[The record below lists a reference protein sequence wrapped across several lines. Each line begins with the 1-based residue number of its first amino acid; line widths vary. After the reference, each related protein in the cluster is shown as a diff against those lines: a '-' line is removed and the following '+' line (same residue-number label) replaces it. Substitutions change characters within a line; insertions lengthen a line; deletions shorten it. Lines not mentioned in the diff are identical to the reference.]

1 MLFLVIIP
9 RKFLSDFSLKFT
21 GRFDPM
27 SMETERFMEEQ
38 RKFNP
43 KPTRKQFE
51 ESPGWTWGKVAKGV
65 GESVL
70 VVGWFI
76 YLCLFDSERFGVR
89 RMFISLC
96 YLSFRRG
103 KQLYTPKK
111 MAAKWWKFCKI
122 HSVFGR
128 SWRFGWEFFKLHL
141 TQTIFSQKALLLT
154 NLFLGGKG
162 YGLQWILNHH
172 QLQWKR
178 LAVLMSTSWLQPCEW
193 TQLQMVPVFFRKRK
207 WQVTTMYLI
216 GFLCAFRTLWTLFGI
231 P

>member
-128 SWRFGWEFFKLHL
+128 SWRFGLGIFQIALDSDNIQSKSTTSHEPFFWGGRVMACSEFLITTSCSEKDLQYLCPHHDCNHLNEPSSKWCQFFFENENDKL
-141 TQTIFSQKALLLT
+141 
-154 NLFLGGKG
+154 
-162 YGLQWILNHH
+162 
-172 QLQWKR
+172 QL
-178 LAVLMSTSWLQPCEW
+178 C
-193 TQLQMVPVFFRKRK
+193 
-207 WQVTTMYLI
+207 
-216 GFLCAFRTLWTLFGI
+216 TL
-231 P
+231 

>member
-1 MLFLVIIP
+1 MTFTFFLEITPFLGCYLHLFCSMIIP

-70 VVGWFI
+70 VGCWFI
-76 YLCLFDSERFGVR
+76 YLCLFDSERRGVR

-128 SWRFGWEFFKLHL
+128 SWKFG
-141 TQTIFSQKALLLT
+141 ALLLT
-154 NLFLGGKG
+154 NLFFWGE
-162 YGLQWILNHH
+162 GLW
-172 QLQWKR
+172 
-178 LAVLMSTSWLQPCEW
+178 LAVNS
-193 TQLQMVPVFFRKRK
+193 
-207 WQVTTMYLI
+207 
-216 GFLCAFRTLWTLFGI
+216 
-231 P
+231 